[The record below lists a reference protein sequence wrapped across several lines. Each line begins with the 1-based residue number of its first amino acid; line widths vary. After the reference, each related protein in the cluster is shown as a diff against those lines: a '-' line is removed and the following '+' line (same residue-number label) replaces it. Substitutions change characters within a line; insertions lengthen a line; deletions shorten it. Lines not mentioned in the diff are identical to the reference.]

1 MAVQEFRAALAQHL
15 SDSSDAA
22 SGLIRRHDRNLSE
35 ADFICPSHSKAE
47 LWRRRS
53 RDGAKS
59 DFAALKRLCES
70 DVDSDNNGVTEANE
84 VMCSLL
90 KISSVRLNKK
100 QEVMLLRL
108 DRPSALTAVIC
119 GILERGVFWH
129 RKERSGVA
137 GRFENCEISS
147 RMGKTSELSAL
158 RCSMVAGCLDRLSG
172 DLHQDE
178 VNEKKARI
186 RVGCADK
193 NYLENN
199 NEERTGYVQVGVVK
213 SGRLGLAS
221 VYERLFDKYLS
232 VARERETEMGEA
244 QRLSNV
250 NSTVAADLAFRL
262 LGTSIGEPCCAEGSE
277 TCGEASFALYNYTR
291 LVHILKA
298 HQEDD
303 GYPELGGVRSADFSL
318 LKEDLEWEA
327 AFNFLLPYQ
336 ELLSEVGAR
345 LGSLHRICHFIS
357 GLTNVFSRYYNRHRV
372 LKDPSGAPHVLPAVE
387 ARVRL
392 LMAVRAV
399 YDHAFGLLGIEP
411 VSNM

>member
-1 MAVQEFRAALAQHL
+1 MQPLREIIQNCTASKLPISSCHQESCFKKRT
-15 SDSSDAA
+15 
-22 SGLIRRHDRNLSE
+22 
-35 ADFICPSHSKAE
+35 HS
-47 LWRRRS
+47 
-53 RDGAKS
+53 
-59 DFAALKRLCES
+59 
-70 DVDSDNNGVTEANE
+70 VTEANE

-244 QRLSNV
+244 QRL
-250 NSTVAADLAFRL
+250 RW
-262 LGTSIGEPCCAEGSE
+262 
-277 TCGEASFALYNYTR
+277 
-291 LVHILKA
+291 
-298 HQEDD
+298 Q
-303 GYPELGGVRSADFSL
+303 
-318 LKEDLEWEA
+318 
-327 AFNFLLPYQ
+327 FNRNF
-336 ELLSEVGAR
+336 
-345 LGSLHRICHFIS
+345 F
-357 GLTNVFSRYYNRHRV
+357 V
-372 LKDPSGAPHVLPAVE
+372 LKTHLKNHSSFCLIKIPYTKEKFKKWVV
-387 ARVRL
+387 
-392 LMAVRAV
+392 
-399 YDHAFGLLGIEP
+399 
-411 VSNM
+411 